1 MMDRQK
7 KNKIIKPTKEAQL
20 LEKVTTT
27 VGNVIKKNKQKENIS
42 SDDSVHDL
50 NGLHKKSK
58 IFESGG
64 SDQSKRDVWTRDGGE
79 VVE

>member
-1 MMDRQK
+1 MRDRQK
-7 KNKIIKPTKEAQL
+7 KKKIKPTKEAQL

-50 NGLHKKSK
+50 NGSHKKK
-58 IFESGG
+58 
-64 SDQSKRDVWTRDGGE
+64 
-79 VVE
+79 